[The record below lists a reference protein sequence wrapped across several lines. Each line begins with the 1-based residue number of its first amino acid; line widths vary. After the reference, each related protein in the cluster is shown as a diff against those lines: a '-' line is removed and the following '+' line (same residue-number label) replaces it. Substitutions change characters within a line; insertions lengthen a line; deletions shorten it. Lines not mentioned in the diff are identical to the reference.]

1 MPLVE
6 HDLSALDRPH
16 HPLVK
21 VKQSRFH
28 PWFVAARLKPQPC
41 QPYQPSQVDMC
52 VSDWSILGS
61 QYYGLCKNPVL
72 GKGATGRRALP

>member
-1 MPLVE
+1 
-6 HDLSALDRPH
+6 
-16 HPLVK
+16 
-21 VKQSRFH
+21 
-28 PWFVAARLKPQPC
+28 
-41 QPYQPSQVDMC
+41 MC